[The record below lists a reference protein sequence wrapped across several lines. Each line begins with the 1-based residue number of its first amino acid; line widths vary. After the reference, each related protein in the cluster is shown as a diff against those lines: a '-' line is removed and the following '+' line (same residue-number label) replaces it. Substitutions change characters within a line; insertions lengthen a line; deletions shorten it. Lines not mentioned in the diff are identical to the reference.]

1 MKNISNDTKKLI
13 SYAPFFETMKR
24 KNFSTYRLF
33 KEGLNSATYYRIRD
47 GESVNIDTIG
57 KICKIMNCSVQEVIE
72 YISDES
78 DENTSEINSDKN
90 EK

>member
-1 MKNISNDTKKLI
+1 MKKLI

-72 YISDES
+72 FVNDDEEPNSDE
-78 DENTSEINSDKN
+78 T